1 MSESK
6 TEYPIIPPEDGS
18 ARRIL
23 PSIKNNF
30 RLKNTFAALRHRNYR
45 IWFWGQMISLF
56 GSWMQNTA
64 LAFFV
69 YELTK
74 SPAFLGYVG
83 FAGGIPAWI
92 LTFYAG
98 VAADRFDRRKI
109 LIYTQS
115 GMMFLSLILS
125 LLTITGIIESW
136 HILLI
141 SAGMGTMN
149 TFDAPARHA
158 FVNEMVPREDMVNA
172 IALNSTMFN
181 TATSIGPALGGII
194 YALLGPAAC
203 FVINTVSFMAVLIGL
218 LRMNVKPIEK
228 AKERNSVFKDI
239 KEGFGYLFA
248 QKTIMAFVL
257 IVITISLFGISL
269 VTIFPAWA
277 VNILSGDATTNGFMQ
292 SARGVGAVIFA
303 LIIAT
308 VNKYVVRG
316 RILSYAALAVP
327 IVIIVFSFNRSFV
340 ITLLLLAL
348 LGGLMIVIY
357 NLCNGLIQT
366 LVDEKFR
373 GRIMSLYT
381 FSFLAFA
388 PLGSLLIGS
397 EAELVGIP
405 TAVQING
412 IILLLIFS
420 FIIYRFPRLKKII

>member
-1 MSESK
+1 
-6 TEYPIIPPEDGS
+6 
-18 ARRIL
+18 
-23 PSIKNNF
+23 
-30 RLKNTFAALRHRNYR
+30 
-45 IWFWGQMISLF
+45 
-56 GSWMQNTA
+56 
-64 LAFFV
+64 
-69 YELTK
+69 
-74 SPAFLGYVG
+74 
-83 FAGGIPAWI
+83 
-92 LTFYAG
+92 
-98 VAADRFDRRKI
+98 
-109 LIYTQS
+109 
-115 GMMFLSLILS
+115 
-125 LLTITGIIESW
+125 
-136 HILLI
+136 
-141 SAGMGTMN
+141 
-149 TFDAPARHA
+149 
-158 FVNEMVPREDMVNA
+158 
-172 IALNSTMFN
+172 
-181 TATSIGPALGGII
+181 
-194 YALLGPAAC
+194 
-203 FVINTVSFMAVLIGL
+203 
-218 LRMNVKPIEK
+218 
-228 AKERNSVFKDI
+228 
-239 KEGFGYLFA
+239 
-248 QKTIMAFVL
+248 L

-277 VNILSGDATTNGFMQ
+277 VNILNGDATTNGFMQ

>member
-1 MSESK
+1 MSKSK
-6 TEYPIIPPEDGS
+6 LEYPIIPPEDGS
-18 ARRIL
+18 TKRIL
-23 PSIKNNF
+23 PAIRKNF
-30 RLKNTFAALRHRNYR
+30 RLKNTFAALGYRNYR

-56 GSWMQNTA
+56 GSWMQSTA

-98 VAADRFDRRKI
+98 VIADRFDRRKI
-109 LIYTQS
+109 LIYTQL
-115 GMMFLSLILS
+115 GMMVLSLILS

-141 SAGMGTMN
+141 AAGMGMMN

-158 FVNEMVPREDMVNA
+158 FVNDMVPREDMVNA

-203 FVINTVSFMAVLIGL
+203 FIINTISFMAVLIGL
-218 LRMNVKPIEK
+218 LRMNIVSIKKTI
-228 AKERNSVFKDI
+228 RTNSVLKDI
-239 KEGFGYLFA
+239 KEGFKYLFT

-257 IVITISLFGISL
+257 IVSAVSLFGISL

-277 VNILSGDATTNGFMQ
+277 VKILNGDATTNGFMQ
-292 SARGVGAVIFA
+292 SARGVGAVIFS

-308 VNKYVVRG
+308 INKYVVRG
-316 RILSYAALAVP
+316 RLLSYAILAVP
-327 IVIIVFSFNRSFV
+327 LVIILFSFNRS
-340 ITLLLLAL
+340 LLLTILLLVL

-405 TAVQING
+405 SAVLLNG
-412 IILLLIFS
+412 IILLLIYLL
-420 FIIYRFPRLKKII
+420 IIYRFPRLKSVK

>member
-1 MSESK
+1 MSK
-6 TEYPIIPPEDGS
+6 RKLEYPIIPPEDGS
-18 ARRIL
+18 TKRIL
-23 PSIKNNF
+23 PSIRKNF
-30 RLKNTFAALRHRNYR
+30 RLRDTFAALGYRNYK
-45 IWFWGQMISLF
+45 IWFWGQMVSLF
-56 GSWMQNTA
+56 GSWMQSTA
-64 LAFFV
+64 LSFFV

-74 SPAFLGYVG
+74 SPAYLGYVG

-98 VAADRFDRRKI
+98 VVADRFDRRKI

-115 GMMFLSLILS
+115 GMMFLSLVLS

-141 SAGMGTMN
+141 AVGMGIMN

-158 FVNEMVPREDMVNA
+158 FVNDMVPREDMVNA

-203 FVINTVSFMAVLIGL
+203 FVINTISFMAVLISL
-218 LRMNVKPIEK
+218 LRMNIVPVKKTI
-228 AKERNSVFKDI
+228 RTNSVLKDI
-239 KEGFGYLFA
+239 TEGFKYLFT
-248 QKTIMAFVL
+248 QKTIMTFVL
-257 IVITISLFGISL
+257 IVSTLSLFGISL

-277 VNILSGDATTNGFMQ
+277 VNILNGDSTTNGFMQ

-316 RILSYAALAVP
+316 RFLTYAILAVP
-327 IVIIVFSFNRSFV
+327 LVIILFSFNRS
-340 ITLLLLAL
+340 LLFTIPLLVL

-405 TAVQING
+405 SAVLLNG
-412 IILLLIFS
+412 IILLLIYLL
-420 FIIYRFPRLKKII
+420 IIYRYPRLKNIK